1 MSHLTTE
8 TTETTEPHRMRLL
21 ARALLLGVGPH
32 ETARALSAEFGWDA
46 AVLTL
51 AQLAEPQ
58 AGVALGAA
66 VAAQDDLPAHPR
78 SSQRSLG

>member
-1 MSHLTTE
+1 
-8 TTETTEPHRMRLL
+8 MRLL

-51 AQLAEPQ
+51 AQLTEPQ
-58 AGVALGAA
+58 AGAALGAA
-66 VAAQDDLPAHPR
+66 VAAQDDLPAQPPP
-78 SSQRSLG
+78 SQRPLG